1 MPVALQPQMHPTLPE
16 LARRFGNVPA
26 RRIRL
31 DRYPADET
39 DVEDLHNS
47 EDRLYEL
54 VDGVLLEKEMA
65 YRESAIAVE
74 IIYHLKAFVRGKSL
88 GVIAGSDGM
97 MRLAPGLIRI
107 PDVSFVRRAQF
118 PGGKI
123 SNMALPSI
131 YPDLAVEVLSPSN
144 TAEEMDEKL
153 NDYFTAGTTLAWL
166 VEPDT
171 RSVLVFASAD
181 RATATRMTIN
191 DTLDG
196 GSMLPGFALP
206 LAAIFAELDAIES
219 PSLISAVSKPS
230 ATRAPP
236 NRVPR

>member
-97 MRLAPGLIRI
+97 MRHAPGLIRI
-107 PDVSFVRRAQF
+107 PDVSFVRKA
-118 PGGKI
+118 
-123 SNMALPSI
+123 
-131 YPDLAVEVLSPSN
+131 
-144 TAEEMDEKL
+144 
-153 NDYFTAGTTLAWL
+153 
-166 VEPDT
+166 
-171 RSVLVFASAD
+171 
-181 RATATRMTIN
+181 
-191 DTLDG
+191 
-196 GSMLPGFALP
+196 
-206 LAAIFAELDAIES
+206 
-219 PSLISAVSKPS
+219 
-230 ATRAPP
+230 
-236 NRVPR
+236 